1 VLHLDQLARNAV
13 FNTILSSI
21 QQQDLVYV
29 LLDITLTLTTNVN
42 HALNTFQI
50 VRSVVQIQAARPA
63 ALDTT

>member
-1 VLHLDQLARNAV
+1 MLHLDQLARNAV